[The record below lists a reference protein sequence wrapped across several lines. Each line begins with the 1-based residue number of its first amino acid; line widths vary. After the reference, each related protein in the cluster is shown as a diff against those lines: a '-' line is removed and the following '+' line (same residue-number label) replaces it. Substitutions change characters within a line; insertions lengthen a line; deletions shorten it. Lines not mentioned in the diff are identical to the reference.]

1 MATTAL
7 DTTTGGD
14 GSASAGWLDPF
25 LAEWNPGTGEPR
37 ETREPATGRPLL
49 TLAQSTPDDVA
60 RAAAAAAAAQPAWA
74 DTTYDQRAAILRR
87 AAEIYEAHRPEFGTW
102 TQRETGAVHGKMH
115 HEQNFAA
122 GELNAAATMPFQPYG
137 QLVPSVV
144 PGRLSMLRRVPA
156 GVIGAITPWN
166 SPSVLGMRV
175 VAPALA
181 VGNAVILKP
190 DPQTPVCGG
199 AVFAAIFREA
209 GLPDGLLQ
217 IVVGGA
223 ETGEA
228 IVTDPN
234 VNRVSFTGSTGA
246 GRRVGQLAGG
256 LLKRVSLELGGNNA
270 FVVLDDADLEAAAS
284 AGAFASFQFQ
294 GQVCF
299 ATGRHIVHSSI
310 AADYVDLLKEKAERL
325 RLGDPY
331 RQEVDLG
338 PIVNQKQLE
347 RVDGIVRRSV
357 ASGARIVTGA
367 TYDGLFYRPTVLT
380 NVTADQAA
388 WREEIFGPVAP
399 VVVFDTDDEA
409 LALANDSEYG
419 LTGAV
424 YSHSISRGLALA
436 QRMKSGMVHVND
448 QTVNDE
454 ATIPFGGMGASGNGA
469 RFGGAANWDE
479 FTEWQWVTVRDD
491 PRSYPYPY

>member
-1 MATTAL
+1 MATIAPEATSPA
-7 DTTTGGD
+7 
-14 GSASAGWLDPF
+14 APGWLDPF
-25 LAEWNPGTGEPR
+25 LADWVPGTGEPR
-37 ETREPATGRPLL
+37 EIREPASGRPLL
-49 TLAQSTPDDVA
+49 TLQQSTPDDVA

-74 DTTYDQRAAILRR
+74 DTSYAERAAILRR
-87 AAEIYEAHRPEFGTW
+87 AAVIYETHRPEFGTW

-181 VGNAVILKP
+181 LGNAVILKP

-199 AVFAAIFREA
+199 AMFAAVFREA
-209 GLPDGLLQ
+209 GLPDGLLH
-217 IVVGGA
+217 VVLGGA
-223 ETGEA
+223 EVGEA

-234 VNRVSFTGSTGA
+234 VDRVSFTGSTGA
-246 GRRVGQLAGG
+246 GRRVGSLAGG

-270 FVVLDDADLEAAAS
+270 FVVLEDADLEAAAS
-284 AGAFASFQFQ
+284 AGAFSSFQFQ

-299 ATGRHIVHSSI
+299 ATGRHIVHRSV
-310 AADYVDLLKEKAERL
+310 AARYVDLLAEKAGRL

-331 RQEVDLG
+331 RQDVDLG

-347 RVDGIVRRSV
+347 RVDGIVRRSIDG
-357 ASGARIVTGA
+357 GAHVVVGGTHE
-367 TYDGLFYRPTVLT
+367 GLFYRPTVLT
-380 NVTADQAA
+380 DVTADQPA

-399 VVVFDTDDEA
+399 VVVFDTDEEA

-424 YSHSISRGLALA
+424 YSRSISRGFALA
-436 QRMKSGMVHVND
+436 QRFRSGMVHVND

-469 RFGGAANWDE
+469 RFGGPANWDE
-479 FTEWQWVTVRDD
+479 FTEWQWVTVRED

>member
-1 MATTAL
+1 MATTAP
-7 DTTTGGD
+7 DTTPRAEG
-14 GSASAGWLDPF
+14 AGWLDPF
-25 LAEWNPGTGEPR
+25 LAAWEPGTGELR
-37 ETREPATGRPLL
+37 EIREPASGRPLL
-49 TLAQSTPDDVA
+49 TVAQSTPADVA
-60 RAAAAAAAAQPAWA
+60 RAAAAAAEAQPAWA
-74 DTTYDQRAAILRR
+74 DTSYDERAAILRR
-87 AAEIYEAHRPEFGTW
+87 AAVIYEAHRPEFGTW

-115 HEQNFAA
+115 HEQNFAV

-144 PGRLSMLRRVPA
+144 PGRLSMLRRVPV

-199 AVFAAIFREA
+199 AIFAAVFRES
-209 GLPDGLLQ
+209 GLPEGLLQ
-217 IVVGGA
+217 VVVGGA
-223 ETGEA
+223 DVGEA

-234 VNRVSFTGSTGA
+234 VTRVSFTGSTGA
-246 GRRVGQLAGG
+246 GRRVGELAGG

-299 ATGRHIVHSSI
+299 ATGRHIVHRSI
-310 AADYVDLLKEKAERL
+310 AAAYIDLLAEKANRL

-331 RQEVDLG
+331 REEVDLG
-338 PIVNQKQLE
+338 PIVNERQLE

-357 ASGARIVTGA
+357 EGGARVVVGGTHE
-367 TYDGLFYRPTVLT
+367 GLFYRPTVLT
-380 NVTADQAA
+380 DVTTGQAA

-399 VVVFDTDDEA
+399 VVVFDTDEEA

-419 LTGAV
+419 LSGAV
-424 YSHSISRGLALA
+424 YSRSISRGLALA
-436 QRMKSGMVHVND
+436 QRMRSGMVHVND

-469 RFGGAANWDE
+469 RFGGAANWEE

>member
-1 MATTAL
+1 MVTTAPE
-7 DTTTGGD
+7 TTQ
-14 GSASAGWLDPF
+14 AGWLDPF
-25 LAEWNPGTGEPR
+25 LADWRPGTGQPR
-37 ETREPATGRPLL
+37 ELKEPATGRSLL
-49 TLAQSTPDDVA
+49 TLPQSTPADVA
-60 RAAAAAAAAQPAWA
+60 RAAGAAAAAQPAWA
-74 DTTYDQRAAILRR
+74 DTSYDERARILRR
-87 AAEIYEAHRPEFGTW
+87 ASEIYEAHRAEFGSW

-144 PGRLSMLRRVPA
+144 KGRLSMLRRVPA
-156 GVIGAITPWN
+156 GVIGVITPWN
-166 SPSVLGMRV
+166 SPTVLGMRV

-181 VGNAVILKP
+181 VGNAVVLKP

-199 AVFAAIFREA
+199 AVFASIFREA
-209 GLPDGLLQ
+209 GLPEGLLQ

-223 ETGEA
+223 DVGEA
-228 IVTDPN
+228 MVTDPN
-234 VNRVSFTGSTGA
+234 VHRVSFTGSTAA
-246 GRRVGQLAGG
+246 GRRVGSLAGE

-270 FVVLDDADLEAAAS
+270 FVVLDDADVEAAAS
-284 AGAFASFQFQ
+284 AGAFATFQFQ

-299 ATGRHIVHSSI
+299 ATGRHIVHRSV
-310 AADYVDLLKEKAERL
+310 AGDYVDLLVEKARRL

-331 RQEVDLG
+331 REDVDLG

-357 ASGARIVTGA
+357 DAGARAVVGA
-367 TYDGLFYRPTVLT
+367 TYEGLFYRPTVLT
-380 NVTADQAA
+380 DVTKDQAA

-399 VVVFDTDDEA
+399 VVTFDTDEEA

-424 YSHSISRGLALA
+424 YSRSISRGLALA
-436 QRMKSGMVHVND
+436 QQMHSGMVHVND

-469 RFGGAANWDE
+469 RFGGPANWDE

>member
-1 MATTAL
+1 MATTAPE
-7 DTTTGGD
+7 TAREGD
-14 GSASAGWLDPF
+14 AGWLDPF
-25 LAEWNPGTGEPR
+25 LAGWRPGTGESR
-37 ETREPATGRPLL
+37 DIREPATGRPLL
-49 TLAQSTPDDVA
+49 TLPQSTAEDVA

-74 DTTYDQRAAILRR
+74 ETSYDQRAAILRR
-87 AAEIYEAHRPEFGTW
+87 AAEIYETHRPEFGTW
-102 TQRETGAVHGKMH
+102 TQRETGAVHSKMH
-115 HEQNFAA
+115 HEQNFTA
-122 GELNAAATMPFQPYG
+122 GELDAAATMPFQPYG

-144 PGRLSMLRRVPA
+144 PGRLSMLRRVA
-156 GVIGAITPWN
+156 VGVIGVITPWN

-181 VGNAVILKP
+181 VGNAVVLKP
-190 DPQTPVCGG
+190 DPQTPVAGG
-199 AVFAAIFREA
+199 AMFASVFREA
-209 GLPDGLLQ
+209 GLPEGLLQ
-217 IVVGGA
+217 VVVGGA
-223 ETGEA
+223 DVGEA

-234 VNRVSFTGSTGA
+234 VTRVSFTGSTAA

-299 ATGRHIVHSSI
+299 ATGRHIVHRSI
-310 AADYVDLLKEKAERL
+310 AADYIDLLKEKADRL

-331 RQEVDLG
+331 REDVDLG
-338 PIVNQKQLE
+338 PIVNQKQLD

-357 ASGARIVTGA
+357 DGGAHVVTGG

-380 NVTADQAA
+380 DVTATQAA

-424 YSHSISRGLALA
+424 YSRSISRGLALA
-436 QRMKSGMVHVND
+436 QRMRSGMVHVND

-469 RFGGAANWDE
+469 RFGGPANWDE

>member
-1 MATTAL
+1 
-7 DTTTGGD
+7 
-14 GSASAGWLDPF
+14 
-25 LAEWNPGTGEPR
+25 
-37 ETREPATGRPLL
+37 
-49 TLAQSTPDDVA
+49 
-60 RAAAAAAAAQPAWA
+60 
-74 DTTYDQRAAILRR
+74 
-87 AAEIYEAHRPEFGTW
+87 
-102 TQRETGAVHGKMH
+102 
-115 HEQNFAA
+115 
-122 GELNAAATMPFQPYG
+122 
-137 QLVPSVV
+137 
-144 PGRLSMLRRVPA
+144 
-156 GVIGAITPWN
+156 
-166 SPSVLGMRV
+166 
-175 VAPALA
+175 
-181 VGNAVILKP
+181 
-190 DPQTPVCGG
+190 
-199 AVFAAIFREA
+199 
-209 GLPDGLLQ
+209 
-217 IVVGGA
+217 VGGA
-223 ETGEA
+223 DVGEA

-234 VNRVSFTGSTGA
+234 VTRVSFTGSTGA

-299 ATGRHIVHSSI
+299 ATGRHIVHRSI
-310 AADYVDLLKEKAERL
+310 AADYIDLLKEKADRL

-331 RQEVDLG
+331 REEVDLG

-357 ASGARIVTGA
+357 EGGARVVTGG

-380 NVTADQAA
+380 DVSADQAA

-419 LTGAV
+419 LTAAV
-424 YSHSISRGLALA
+424 YSRSISRGLALA
-436 QRMKSGMVHVND
+436 QRIRSGMVHVND

-469 RFGGAANWDE
+469 RFGGPANWDE
-479 FTEWQWVTVRDD
+479 FTEWQWVTVRDQ
-491 PRSYPYPY
+491 PKSYPYPY

>member
-1 MATTAL
+1 MATTAPES
-7 DTTTGGD
+7 THA
-14 GSASAGWLDPF
+14 ASSGWLDSF
-25 LAEWNPGTGEPR
+25 LADWRPGTGELR
-37 ETREPATGRPLL
+37 ETFEPATGRPLL
-49 TLAQSTPDDVA
+49 SLPQATVEDVA
-60 RAAAAAAAAQPAWA
+60 RAAEAAAAAQPAWA
-74 DTTYDQRAAILRR
+74 ETSYDQRAAILRR
-87 AAEIYEAHRPEFGTW
+87 AAEIYEAHRPEVGTW

-122 GELNAAATMPFQPYG
+122 GEINAAATMPFQPYG

-156 GVIGAITPWN
+156 GVIGTITPWN
-166 SPSVLGMRV
+166 SPTVLGMRV

-181 VGNAVILKP
+181 LGNAVILKP
-190 DPQTPVCGG
+190 DPQTSVCGG
-199 AVFAAIFREA
+199 AIFEAVFREA
-209 GLPDGLLQ
+209 GLPAGLLH
-217 IVVGGA
+217 VLLGGA
-223 ETGEA
+223 EVGEA

-234 VNRVSFTGSTGA
+234 VNRVSFTGSTTT
-246 GRRVGQLAGG
+246 GRRVGTLAGQ

-299 ATGRHIVHSSI
+299 ATGRHIVHRSV
-310 AADYVDLLKEKAERL
+310 ARDYVDLLTEKAKRL

-331 RQEVDLG
+331 REEVDLG
-338 PIVNQKQLE
+338 PIVNEKQLA

-357 ASGARIVTGA
+357 DQGARLVVGGTHE
-367 TYDGLFYRPTVLT
+367 GLFYKPTVLT
-380 NVTADQAA
+380 DVTSSQAA

-399 VVVFDTDDEA
+399 VVTFDSDDEA

-424 YSHSISRGLALA
+424 YSRSISRGLALA
-436 QRMKSGMVHVND
+436 QRMRSGMVHVND

-469 RFGGAANWDE
+469 RFGGPANWDE
-479 FTEWQWVTVRDD
+479 FTEWQWVTVRED

>member
-1 MATTAL
+1 MAAL
-7 DTTTGGD
+7 VTTT
-14 GSASAGWLDPF
+14 WLDPF
-25 LAEWNPGTGEPR
+25 LADWRPGTGEPR
-37 ETREPATGRPLL
+37 EIREPATGRPLL
-49 TLAQSTPDDVA
+49 TLDQSTPDDVA

-74 DTTYDQRAAILRR
+74 ATSYDERAALLRH
-87 AAEIYEAHRPEFGTW
+87 AAVIYEAHRQEFGTW
-102 TQRETGAVHGKMH
+102 TQRETGAVHSKMH
-115 HEQNFAA
+115 HEQNFTA

-144 PGRLSMLRRVPA
+144 PGRLSMLRRVPV
-156 GVIGAITPWN
+156 GVVGAITPWN

-181 VGNAVILKP
+181 VGNAVVLKP

-199 AVFAAIFREA
+199 AMFAAVFREA
-209 GLPDGLLQ
+209 GLPEGVLQ
-217 IVVGGA
+217 VVVGGA
-223 ETGEA
+223 DVGEA
-228 IVTDPN
+228 IVTDTN
-234 VNRVSFTGSTGA
+234 VTRVSFTGSTAA
-246 GRRVGQLAGG
+246 GRRVGTLAGG

-299 ATGRHIVHSSI
+299 ATGRHIVHRSV
-310 AADYVDLLKEKAERL
+310 AAEYVDRLTEKADRL

-331 RQEVDLG
+331 REEVDLG

-347 RVDGIVRRSV
+347 RVDGIVRRSI
-357 ASGARIVTGA
+357 ASGARVVTGG
-367 TYDGLFYRPTVLT
+367 THDGLFYRPTVLT
-380 NVTADQAA
+380 DVTTEQAA

-399 VVVFDTDDEA
+399 IVVFDTDEEA

-424 YSHSISRGLALA
+424 YSSSISRGLALA
-436 QRMKSGMVHVND
+436 QRMRSGMVHVND

-479 FTEWQWVTVRDD
+479 FTEWQWVTVRDE

>member
-1 MATTAL
+1 MATTAPE
-7 DTTTGGD
+7 TTE
-14 GSASAGWLDPF
+14 SAAAGWLDPF
-25 LAEWNPGTGEPR
+25 LAEWRPGTGEPR
-37 ETREPATGRPLL
+37 EIREPATGRPLL
-49 TLAQSTPDDVA
+49 TLPQATPDDVA
-60 RAAAAAAAAQPAWA
+60 RAAATAAAAQPAWA
-74 DTTYDQRAAILRR
+74 ETDYAERAAILRR

-102 TQRETGAVHGKMH
+102 TQRETGAHRNKMH
-115 HEQNFAA
+115 HEQNFAV
-122 GELNAAATMPFQPYG
+122 GELHAAATMPIQPYG

-199 AVFAAIFREA
+199 AMFEAVFREA
-209 GLPDGLLQ
+209 GLPDGLLH
-217 IVVGGA
+217 VVFGGA

-234 VNRVSFTGSTGA
+234 VNRVSFTGSTAA
-246 GRRVGQLAGG
+246 GRRVGTLAGG

-299 ATGRHIVHSSI
+299 ATGRHIVHRSV
-310 AADYVDLLKEKAERL
+310 AAEYVDLLTEKAKRL

-331 RQEVDLG
+331 REDVDLG
-338 PIVNQKQLE
+338 PIVNQRQLE

-357 ASGARIVTGA
+357 EGGA
-367 TYDGLFYRPTVLT
+367 TVVEGGTYEGLFYRPTVLT
-380 NVTADQAA
+380 DVTTDQAA

-399 VVVFDTDDEA
+399 VVVFDTDEEA

-424 YSHSISRGLALA
+424 YSRSISRGLALA
-436 QRMKSGMVHVND
+436 QRFRSGMVHVND

-454 ATIPFGGMGASGNGA
+454 ATVPFGGMGASGNGA

-491 PRSYPYPY
+491 ARSYPYPY